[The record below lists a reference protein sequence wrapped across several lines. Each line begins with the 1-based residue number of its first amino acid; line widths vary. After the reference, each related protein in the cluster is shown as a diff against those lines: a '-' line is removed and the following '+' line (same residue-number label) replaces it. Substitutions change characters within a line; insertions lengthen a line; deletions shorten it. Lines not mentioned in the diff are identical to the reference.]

1 MANKT
6 LIDIALRL
14 AKDLGANTS
23 KFLGTRSNVSFLGSG
38 PQDGMLFQKSINPEM
53 VTTIGQEKIIPA
65 IESSMSYA
73 TGGKLNDL
81 QLNKLID
88 NMTVMKETFNPTNIL
103 KGDFG
108 IDSLRAKSGIGE
120 RQVSEA
126 AGDVKSIDD
135 ATAGLNKAEAE
146 ADAFSKSIGFPQATD
161 ASPLMSKI
169 ENRIGNIKNETE
181 QASAIMETIPKVDL
195 PGKRASAREFLVNA
209 LKEGDDVGRTT
220 FSNIID
226 PQDMKYIME
235 GGGGVEADPIVL
247 IQKYFGPRVAEL
259 MPVGATT
266 EQMAILTK
274 RILENA
280 TDAKGLKPTD
290 QGFDKFTFKL
300 QESVKET
307 PDGFPFAEGGIARL
321 GLRFGGSSKIL
332 KKISNK
338 MIKKAAD
345 DIFPT
350 DDYKYDAEM
359 VVDALVENNPKL
371 FKNMLADDLDD
382 ALRSDLYGLA
392 VRETGLRVGE
402 KIKARRAAV
411 DRGIVNEIPEP
422 FKRESMKLAD
432 GVTGKGEKFKTF
444 ETTTPPRMFQLN
456 VEKAV
461 SELNIPREEAMRIAQ
476 LPSDQQKLALQKYL
490 DTDMAQR
497 TELMNYEPRKF
508 DAAHGGLAKILEV

>member
-1 MANKT
+1 MASEN
-6 LIDIALRL
+6 LIKIALRL
-14 AKDLGANTS
+14 AKSLGANEQ

-38 PQDGMLFQKSINPEM
+38 PQDGMLFQKSIDPEM
-53 VTTIGQEKIIPA
+53 ISVIGQEKIIPA

-81 QLNKLID
+81 QINKLID

-120 RQVSEA
+120 RQLSEA

-135 ATAGLNKAEAE
+135 AAAGVNQANEAAAFPSFNTAENI
-146 ADAFSKSIGFPQATD
+146 DTS
-161 ASPLMSKI
+161 SPLMSKL
-169 ENRIGNIKNETE
+169 ESRIGGMRDETE
-181 QASAIMETIPKVDL
+181 AASAIMKTIPKVDL

-209 LKEGDDVGRTT
+209 LKNENPNQTSFAD
-220 FSNIID
+220 IID
-226 PQDMKYIME
+226 PADIKYIME

-274 RILENA
+274 RILETA
-280 TDAKGLKPTD
+280 TDAKGLRPTD
-290 QGFDKFTFKL
+290 PDFDKFTLKL

-332 KKISNK
+332 KQISNK

-345 DIFPT
+345 DIYPT
-350 DDYKYDAEM
+350 GDYKYDAEM
-359 VVDALVENNPKL
+359 VVESLVENNPKL

-392 VRETGLRVGE
+392 VRETGLRVGA
-402 KIKARRAAV
+402 KIKARRAGNAPLTETITEAV
-411 DRGIVNEIPEP
+411 RPQ
-422 FKRESMKLAD
+422 
-432 GVTGKGEKFKTF
+432 
-444 ETTTPPRMFQLN
+444 FQLN

-461 SELNIPREEAMRIAQ
+461 SELNIPRAEAIRIAQ
-476 LPSDQQKLALQKYL
+476 LPSDQQKLALQKYM
-490 DTDMAQR
+490 DRDFSQR
-497 TELMNYEPRKF
+497 ITLGDYNPKTF
-508 DAAHGGLAKILEV
+508 DAARGGLAKILEV

>member
-1 MANKT
+1 MASEN
-6 LIDIALRL
+6 LIKIALRL
-14 AKDLGANTS
+14 AKSLGANEQ

-38 PQDGMLFQKSINPEM
+38 PQDGMLFQKSIDPEM
-53 VTTIGQEKIIPA
+53 ISVIGQEKIIPA

-81 QLNKLID
+81 QINKLID

-120 RQVSEA
+120 RQLSEA

-135 ATAGLNKAEAE
+135 AAAGVNQADEAAAFPSFNTAENI
-146 ADAFSKSIGFPQATD
+146 DTS
-161 ASPLMSKI
+161 SPLMSKL
-169 ENRIGNIKNETE
+169 ESRIGGMRDETE
-181 QASAIMETIPKVDL
+181 AASAIMKTIPKVDL

-209 LKEGDDVGRTT
+209 LKNENPNQTSFAD
-220 FSNIID
+220 IID
-226 PQDMKYIME
+226 PADIKYIME

-280 TDAKGLKPTD
+280 TDAKGLRPTD
-290 QGFDKFTFKL
+290 PDFDKFTLKL

-332 KKISNK
+332 KQISNK

-345 DIFPT
+345 DIYPT
-350 DDYKYDAEM
+350 GDYKYDAEM
-359 VVDALVENNPKL
+359 VVESLVENNPKL

-392 VRETGLRVGE
+392 VRETGLRVGA
-402 KIKARRAAV
+402 KIKARRAGNAPLTETITEAV
-411 DRGIVNEIPEP
+411 RPQ
-422 FKRESMKLAD
+422 
-432 GVTGKGEKFKTF
+432 
-444 ETTTPPRMFQLN
+444 FQLN

-461 SELNIPREEAMRIAQ
+461 SELNIPRAEAIRIAQ
-476 LPSDQQKLALQKYL
+476 LPSDQQKLALQKYM
-490 DTDMAQR
+490 DRDFSQR
-497 TELMNYEPRKF
+497 ITLGDYNPKTF
-508 DAAHGGLAKILEV
+508 DAARGGLAKILEV